1 MSITLH
7 FNMHYTY
14 DFLFQC
20 ENVVIEKLVQFLI
33 SVIYAQLFE
42 RIDSEIFETKYVED
56 AEKSGRI
63 LSRICAG
70 IDVIHEPRERS

>member
-7 FNMHYTY
+7 FNVHYTH

-20 ENVVIEKLVQFLI
+20 ENVVIEKLMQLLI
-33 SVIYAQLFE
+33 SVIYTQLFE
-42 RIDSEIFETKYVED
+42 RIDSEIFETEYVEY
-56 AEKSGRI
+56 AEESGRI